1 MTTLAEC
8 IGLNSQRGSG
18 VPYPYV
24 KITKE
29 ERDKAFEGLQN
40 IECRGDLT
48 LSNKGNKASNYYFQP
63 YRVKTKVGKW
73 SHFSAWNDPEKRKRI
88 IDVDKHIHR
97 NTPNIIGI
105 STGLRSAMEMT
116 LGSVNQFKPYIAI
129 CGVYEKFKPKR
140 VLDISAGWG
149 DRLIGA
155 MAKNIDYIG
164 IDQNKKLEKPYT
176 QMISD
181 FKDDTSSNVRMIF
194 KKSQDVDYSKLPP
207 YDLIFTSPP
216 YFDLE
221 KYEGMEPFKDKEDF
235 IENYW
240 KPTIIPAF
248 KHLSSGGHM
257 ALNMPEEM
265 YSPLIGIIGKADSK
279 IEMPIRNRHNWKDS
293 SVKKFEYIYVWKK

>member
-1 MTTLAEC
+1 MKGVGKY
-8 IGLNSQRGSG
+8 IQGSG
-18 VPYPYV
+18 VSYPYV

-29 ERDKAFEGLQN
+29 ERDKAFEELQN
-40 IECRGDLT
+40 IECQDDLT

-73 SHFSAWNDPEKRKRI
+73 SHFSAWNDPEKRKKI
-88 IDVDKHIHR
+88 IEIAKQLHR
-97 NTPNIIGI
+97 KKSSGF
-105 STGLRSAMEMT
+105 TGEPSQFRDAMRMH
-116 LGSVNQFKPYIAI
+116 LKSVNQFKPYIAI

-181 FKDDTSSNVRMIF
+181 FKNYTTSNVRMIF

-221 KYEGMEPFKDKEDF
+221 KYEGMETFKNKEDF

-265 YSPLIGIIGKADSK
+265 YSPLINIIGRADSK
-279 IEMPIRNRHNWKDS
+279 IEMPIQNRDNWKDGG
-293 SVKKFEYIYVWKK
+293 VKKFEYIYIWKK

>member
-1 MTTLAEC
+1 MK
-8 IGLNSQRGSG
+8 GVGKYQDSG
-18 VPYPYV
+18 VSYPYV

-40 IECRGDLT
+40 IECQGDLS
-48 LSNKGNKASNYYFQP
+48 LSVVGNKSSNYYFQP
-63 YRVKTKVGKW
+63 YRVKTKIGKW
-73 SHFSAWNDPEKRKRI
+73 SHYSAWNDPEKRKQI
-88 IDVDKHIHR
+88 IEIDKKINR
-97 NTPNIIGI
+97 DTPQIIGTPAGI
-105 STGLRSAMEMT
+105 QSAMRLS

-129 CGVYEKFKPKR
+129 CAVYDRFKPKR

-181 FKDDTSSNVRMIF
+181 FKNNTTSNVRMIF
-194 KKSQDVDYSKLPP
+194 EKSQDVDYSKLPP

-221 KYEGMEPFKDKEDF
+221 KYEGMETFKNKEDF

-240 KPTIIPAF
+240 KPTVIPAF
-248 KHLSSGGHM
+248 KHLDKGGHM

-265 YSPLIGIIGKADSK
+265 YKPLIKIIDKADIK
-279 IEMPIRNRHNWKDS
+279 IKMPIQNRNNWKDGN
-293 SVKKFEYIYVWKK
+293 VKKFEYIYIWKK